1 MMRTAIGKQKF
12 KAEIAFDD
20 GSNKN
25 YLVSI
30 LNRLK
35 NEDE

>member
-12 KAEIAFDD
+12 KAEIPFDD

>member
-12 KAEIAFDD
+12 KTKIPFNDD
-20 GSNKN
+20 SNKN

-35 NEDE
+35 K